1 MEEELQEQD
10 FLDRCFQEMLDE
22 EDQDWFIPSR
32 DLPQAVGQL
41 QQQLNGLSVSDGHDS
56 EDILVR
62 AICGST
68 CDIVKRI
75 QDLESQTFF
84 LALQSWESLWSP
96 PSCCFFTLHMALI
109 NGRRENAFHFIKHS
123 ENVNVV
129 ASLTFIFLSGLFK
142 VELG

>member
-75 QDLESQTFF
+75 QDLESD
-84 LALQSWESLWSP
+84 
-96 PSCCFFTLHMALI
+96 
-109 NGRRENAFHFIKHS
+109 
-123 ENVNVV
+123 
-129 ASLTFIFLSGLFK
+129 FLSGPTTLGKSLEPSKLLFLHSSHGIDK
-142 VELG
+142 WSQ